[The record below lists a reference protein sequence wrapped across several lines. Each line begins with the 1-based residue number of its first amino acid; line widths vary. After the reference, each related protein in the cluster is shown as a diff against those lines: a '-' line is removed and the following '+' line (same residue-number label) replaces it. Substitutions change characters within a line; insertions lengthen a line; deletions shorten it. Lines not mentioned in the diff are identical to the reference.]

1 MDTFICSDEPDFPI
15 FSVVACL
22 SLQPRGLLG
31 TASGMSWLILQL
43 LNFFLFSFFFSL
55 QVLVAPITEKGQTW
69 RDIYLPGEGHLWMDT
84 NTAHVFDGGTILR
97 NYSASLAE
105 VPVFVKTS

>member
-1 MDTFICSDEPDFPI
+1 
-15 FSVVACL
+15 
-22 SLQPRGLLG
+22 
-31 TASGMSWLILQL
+31 MSWLILQE
-43 LNFFLFSFFFSL
+43 LNLFSLFSL
-55 QVLVAPITEKGQTW
+55 QVLIAPITEKGQTW

-84 NTAHVFDGGTILR
+84 NSARVFDGGTILR

>member
-1 MDTFICSDEPDFPI
+1 MTIN
-15 FSVVACL
+15 
-22 SLQPRGLLG
+22 
-31 TASGMSWLILQL
+31 THILAYSPSAEV
-43 LNFFLFSFFFSL
+43 LFSFFSFSL

-69 RDIYLPGEGHLWMDT
+69 RDIYLPGEGHLWLDT
-84 NTAHVFDGGTILR
+84 NTARVFDGGTTLR